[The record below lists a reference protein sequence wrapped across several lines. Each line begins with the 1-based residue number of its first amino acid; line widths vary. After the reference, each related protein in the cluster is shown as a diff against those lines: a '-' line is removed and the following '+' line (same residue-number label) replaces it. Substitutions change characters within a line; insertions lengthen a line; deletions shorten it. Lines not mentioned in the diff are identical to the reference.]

1 MKVARFGVMYG
12 IAALYLASLWLGGLW
27 LLLIP
32 LVTFVV
38 VPLSDELVP
47 HDLSEPD
54 SSSGLYDLLVRGY
67 ALVHVLLMGVTLG
80 VAPAL
85 APGELVLAALALGV
99 MTGAGGI
106 NVAHELMHR
115 VGKAD
120 RALAE
125 VLMLSASYPWFC
137 VEHVLGHHRHVGT
150 PRDPAT
156 ARLGESIYQFVP
168 RSALGGLRSFWELER
183 AYAGRR
189 GIRWWSLRD
198 RRTRYGL
205 SLLGVYAGLGVL
217 GWPFVALFLAQSVV
231 AILLL
236 EITNYLEHYGLAR
249 AEVKPGEYERVKPA
263 HSWNSN
269 HAVAA
274 AFLFN
279 LPRHSDHHAFASRP
293 YHALRPWP
301 EAPVLPHS
309 YPAMVLV
316 ALVPPLW
323 FRMMDAR
330 AVSQRQPASVQVN
343 EAPAP

>member
-1 MKVARFGVMYG
+1 MKTLRFGVMYG
-12 IAALYLASLWLGGLW
+12 IAAMYLASLWLGGLW
-27 LLLIP
+27 LLFVP

-38 VPLSDELVP
+38 VPLLDEGLAP
-47 HDLSEPD
+47 DLSEAD
-54 SSSGLYDLLVRGY
+54 AASGVYDLLVRGY
-67 ALVHVLLMGVTLG
+67 GLVHLLLMGVTLG
-80 VAPAL
+80 VAPGL
-85 APGELVLAALALGV
+85 APGELLLATLSLGILA
-99 MTGAGGI
+99 GAGGI

-115 VGKAD
+115 LPRAD

-125 VLMLSASYPWFC
+125 LLMLSASYPWFC

-156 ARLGESIYQFVP
+156 ARLGESIYTFVP
-168 RSALGGLRSFWELER
+168 RSVLGGLRSFWEIER

-189 GIRWWSLRD
+189 GIRWWSLHD
-198 RRTRYGL
+198 RRTRYTL
-205 SLLGVYAGLGVL
+205 SLLGLYGGLWALGGGLFVGV
-217 GWPFVALFLAQSVV
+217 FLAQSVV
-231 AILLL
+231 AVLLL

-249 AEVKPGEYERVKPA
+249 AEVKPGEYERVKPE

-301 EAPVLPHS
+301 EAPELPHS
-309 YPAMVLV
+309 YPAMLLV

-323 FRMMDAR
+323 FRMMDQRVAR
-330 AVSQRQPASVQVN
+330 YSVFT
-343 EAPAP
+343 PR